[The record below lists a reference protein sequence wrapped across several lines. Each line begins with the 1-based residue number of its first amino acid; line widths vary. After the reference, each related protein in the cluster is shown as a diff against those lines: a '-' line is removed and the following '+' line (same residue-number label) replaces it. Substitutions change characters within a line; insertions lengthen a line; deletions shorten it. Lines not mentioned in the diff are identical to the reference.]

1 MLILRGA
8 DYNNQMY
15 RQVQDLMKEISS
27 MKQEMK
33 ETKLQHADEIRIL
46 KLEHQKEIKSL
57 QDEIEAIKIE
67 NSQLKEKNKLLIEDN
82 DRMKKIINND
92 SNNSSNPPSSDI
104 KPNKKIPNNRE
115 KSGKKVGGQ
124 QGHKPYILA
133 KKDIEENIK
142 NGVFE
147 HKIETHGKPSSMY
160 KSKYIL
166 DTKVSVVAT
175 EHRFYADEDGN
186 YNIPKEFQ
194 TDVQYGESLKTLCTV
209 LSTEEFVAIE
219 RISNLIENLT
229 NGKLHLST
237 GTIVN
242 FLKEFND
249 KATSTIATIKEKILN
264 ATLIGTDATGARA
277 ENRNCFVRNYSTL
290 DYTLLIA
297 SKGKSKKYIEEAEIL
312 PNYTGTIVHDH
323 ETVIYN
329 YGLKHGECNV
339 HVSRYLKG
347 CIENTGHKWARDM
360 RSFLCCLNEYKKQLS
375 SQGIKELSL
384 EKLEKYSQRYDEILS
399 LGIEENKTLKSKFH
413 KTEENR
419 LLNRLKKYKEN
430 HLLFIYDFSVPFD
443 NNLSERDLRHV
454 KSKIKISGCFRSLEG
469 LQNYLNVKSII
480 GTCKKKSINFYET
493 ILNIFKKIP
502 VSI

>member
-1 MLILRGA
+1 MASNYQKDMLKQIQELVNKCDGLSR
-8 DYNNQMY
+8 D
-15 RQVQDLMKEISS
+15 MKK
-27 MKQEMK
+27 MKVK
-33 ETKLQHADEIRIL
+33 HAEEVGL
-46 KLEHQKEIKSL
+46 LNK
-57 QDEIEAIKIE
+57 KIE
-67 NSQLKEKNKLLIEDN
+67 LLEKENILLKEEN
-82 DRMKKIINND
+82 DRLKKIINND

-115 KSGKKVGGQ
+115 KSGKKAGGQ

-133 KKDIEENIK
+133 KKEVEENIK
-142 NGVFE
+142 NGKFE
-147 HKIETHGKPSSMY
+147 HKIETHGKPSKKY

-166 DTKVSVVAT
+166 DTKTVVVAI
-175 EHRFYADEDGN
+175 EHRFYADENGK

-194 TDVQYGESLKTLCTV
+194 TDVQYGESLKTLCTA
-209 LSTEEFVAIE
+209 LSAEGYVATERV
-219 RISNLIENLT
+219 SNLIENIT
-229 NGKLHLST
+229 NGGISLST

-242 FLKEFND
+242 FLKEFNK
-249 KATSTIATIKEKILN
+249 KAENIVKEIKEKILN
-264 ATLIGTDATGARA
+264 ATQIRTDATGARA
-277 ENRNCFVRNYSTL
+277 ENRNCYVRNYSTA

-297 SKGKSKKYIEEAEIL
+297 SKGKSKKYIEEAGIL
-312 PNYTGTIVHDH
+312 NHYAGTIIHDH

-347 CIENTGHKWARDM
+347 CIENTGHKWAKDM
-360 RSFLCCLNEYKKQLS
+360 RSFLCCLNEYKKQLVLH
-375 SQGIKELSL
+375 GTKELSK
-384 EKLEKYSQRYDEILS
+384 ERLEKYSQRYDEILE
-399 LGIEENKTLKSKFH
+399 LGIEENKNLKSRYH
-413 KTEENR
+413 KKEEKR

-480 GTCKKKSINFYET
+480 GTCKKKGMNFYEMVF
-493 ILNIFKKIP
+493 NIFKKIP

>member
-1 MLILRGA
+1 MASNYQKDML
-8 DYNNQMY
+8 
-15 RQVQDLMKEISS
+15 
-27 MKQEMK
+27 KQIQELVNKCDGLSREMK
-33 ETKLQHADEIRIL
+33 EMKVKHAE
-46 KLEHQKEIKSL
+46 EVSL
-57 QDEIEAIKIE
+57 LNKKIE
-67 NSQLKEKNKLLIEDN
+67 LLENKNILLKEEN
-82 DRMKKIINND
+82 DRLKKIINND

-115 KSGKKVGGQ
+115 KSGKKAGGQ

-133 KKDIEENIK
+133 KKEVEENIK
-142 NGVFE
+142 NGKFE
-147 HKIETHGKPSSMY
+147 YQLAVHGEPSSKY

-166 DTKVSVVAT
+166 DTKVNVVAT
-175 EHRFYADEDGN
+175 EHRFYADEDGK

-209 LSTEEFVAIE
+209 LSTEGYVATE

-229 NGKLHLST
+229 SSKLKLST

-242 FLKEFND
+242 FLKEFNK
-249 KATSTIATIKEKILN
+249 KATTTLEAIEEKILN

-277 ENRNCFVRNYSTL
+277 ENRNCYVRNYSTSE
-290 DYTLLIA
+290 YTLLIA
-297 SKGKSKKYIEEAEIL
+297 SKGKSRKYIEETEIL
-312 PNYTGTIVHDH
+312 NHYTGTIIHDH

-329 YGLKHGECNV
+329 YGLRHGECNV

-347 CIENTGHKWARDM
+347 CMENTSHKWARDM
-360 RSFLCCLNEYKKQLS
+360 RSFLCCLNEYKKQLV
-375 SQGIKELSL
+375 SQGIKELSK
-384 EKLEKYSQRYDEILS
+384 EKLEKYSQRYDEILE
-399 LGIEENKTLKSKFH
+399 LGIEENKNLKSKFY
-413 KTEENR
+413 KIEEKR

-454 KSKIKISGCFRSLEG
+454 KSKIKISGCFRSLDG

-480 GTCKKKSINFYET
+480 GTCKKKGINFYEM
-493 ILNIFKKIP
+493 IFNIFKKIP

>member
-1 MLILRGA
+1 MASNYQKDML
-8 DYNNQMY
+8 
-15 RQVQDLMKEISS
+15 
-27 MKQEMK
+27 KQIQELVNKCDGLSREMK
-33 ETKLQHADEIRIL
+33 EMKKRHAEEVNL
-46 KLEHQKEIKSL
+46 LNK
-57 QDEIEAIKIE
+57 KIE
-67 NSQLKEKNKLLIEDN
+67 LLENENFLLKEEN
-82 DRMKKIINND
+82 DRLKKIINND

-115 KSGKKVGGQ
+115 KSSKKVGGQ
-124 QGHKPYILA
+124 QGHRPYILA
-133 KKDIEENIK
+133 KKDVEENIK

-147 HKIETHGKPSSMY
+147 HKVETHGKPSSKY

-166 DTKVSVVAT
+166 DTKVNVVAT
-175 EHRFYADEDGN
+175 EHRFYADENGK

-194 TDVQYGESLKTLCTV
+194 TDVQYGENLKTLSTV
-209 LSTEEFVAIE
+209 LSVEGYVATE

-229 NGKLHLST
+229 SSKLHLST

-249 KATSTIATIKEKILN
+249 KATSTVATIKEKILN

-277 ENRNCFVRNYSTL
+277 ENRNCYVRNYSTSE
-290 DYTLLIA
+290 YTLLMA
-297 SKGKSKKYIEEAEIL
+297 SKGKSKKYIEETGIL
-312 PNYTGTIVHDH
+312 NYYAGTIIHDH

-329 YGLKHGECNV
+329 YGLRHGECNV

-347 CIENTGHKWARDM
+347 CMENTCHKWARDM

-384 EKLEKYSQRYDEILS
+384 EKLEKYSQRYDEILNM
-399 LGIEENKTLKSKFH
+399 GIEENKTLKSKFH
-413 KTEENR
+413 RNEEKR

-430 HLLFIYDFSVPFD
+430 HLLFIYDFTVPFD

-480 GTCKKKSINFYET
+480 GTCKKKGINFYET
-493 ILNIFKKIP
+493 IFCIFKKIP